1 MLSVDK
7 ETLAVLQRLGLN
19 QYESKT
25 YLALASSRARTAT
38 ELSDVAN
45 IPRPRVYDVLTKL
58 EKKGFIVT
66 QPGRPAKYAAVPVS
80 AAIGTLKRERKETL
94 ERGISELDNL
104 EKRLFKRLESKNIP
118 LTEGGD
124 VFVITERKS
133 IYSTL
138 EELIKRSKEHILLTS
153 NKQGLARKREQ
164 YGPLLHLAQK
174 RGVDVRLIESPKRTA
189 VIDNHTLI
197 FLNDGLKS
205 EEDKAAWIRS
215 PFVAKAMRDVL

>member
-1 MLSVDK
+1 MLSVNK

-25 YLALASSRARTAT
+25 YFALVSSRASTAT

-80 AAIGTLKRERKETL
+80 TAIGTLKREKKEAL
-94 ERGISELDNL
+94 EKNISELESL
-104 EKRLFKRLESKNIP
+104 EKRLSKRLDASNIP
-118 LTEGGD
+118 ITDEGD
-124 VFVITERKS
+124 VFVITDRKS
-133 IYSTL
+133 IYSAL
-138 EELIKRSKEHILLTS
+138 EELIKKSKSHVLLAS

-164 YGPLLHLAQK
+164 YGSLLHLAQK
-174 RGVDVRLIESPKRTA
+174 RGVSVRLVESPKRAA
-189 VIDNHTLI
+189 VVDDHTFI
-197 FLNDGLKS
+197 FLNNGLKS
-205 EEDKAAWIRS
+205 GEDKAAWIRS
-215 PFVAKAMRDVL
+215 PFVAKAMREVL